1 MCPDLFLGIPE
12 ATLVAERVTVP
23 AAHSNLVT
31 YNYLFTYNFVN
42 HFYNFLNKSC
52 RACIAP

>member
-31 YNYLFTYNFVN
+31 NNYHFTYNLVN
-42 HFYNFLNKSC
+42 HFYDFLNKSY